1 MPASS
6 WLLAPQG
13 VIANGTLAVLAD
25 GPLGCAIQTTLPP
38 ATPYTTSELS
48 LRLVQPAH
56 AGGTLTARGRLV
68 HAKRSLGLSEVFIHD
83 QEGRLLA
90 HGSSLCFILP
100 SVQLD
105 PGTGEEQVTGSSNAG
120 DDTPT
125 PTSDRRQEKSF
136 RKRSGTA

>member
-1 MPASS
+1 
-6 WLLAPQG
+6 
-13 VIANGTLAVLAD
+13 
-25 GPLGCAIQTTLPP
+25 
-38 ATPYTTSELS
+38 
-48 LRLVQPAH
+48 
-56 AGGTLTARGRLV
+56 V

-120 DDTPT
+120 DDNPDPYERPATGEVLPQEVW
-125 PTSDRRQEKSF
+125 DRM
-136 RKRSGTA
+136 SGLEVLEAQITGELPRPPVVTCSV